1 MLSAIVVFPKGAL
14 SQTYFIVWKLR
25 KGIPLNPKNQK
36 ILKGKKE
43 IMAIYHFSVKNIS
56 RSDGRSAVA
65 CSAYR
70 SGEKLIDERQG
81 KEQDYTRKTGVE
93 LTKIYAPQNT
103 NSELLDRNQLWNK
116 VEKVENRKNSQLA
129 REFEI
134 AFPHELNQQQRQ
146 SMLNELCQD
155 IVKRH
160 GVIVDAAIH
169 APHTK
174 SGSDERNY
182 HAHIMFT
189 TRSIDEHGNLG
200 KKTREFNDNG
210 KQEVEFWRENFADLA
225 NKHLARAGYLSE
237 VDHRS
242 FADQGIDLE
251 ATWHEGVAVTAMKRR
266 YEREQLKPVEERN
279 PKIIMPTIALEND
292 AIRAR
297 NAKKLEYEQIIKGLD
312 QEIIA
317 TNSVITDLKRS
328 QLNEI
333 NQDHTELHKN
343 QENGLKRNSAQST
356 NIQNTYQEA
365 KDRLTLLNQQIEQLE
380 NNEPP
385 AKKFGLFAN
394 KDHENWKETLKN
406 LRDDR
411 EETQN
416 QVDQLII
423 QQMKNPEN
431 HLSKGFSQKT
441 KEESKKL
448 DFENV
453 YRQLNQEQ
461 KQAYNALKS
470 MLLERFSGSQ
480 LELKLKQVQDKFIEK
495 YQENPNFEMPKPDP
509 QRPQQQDF
517 VRGAIKDGQ
526 DKGR

>member
-1 MLSAIVVFPKGAL
+1 
-14 SQTYFIVWKLR
+14 
-25 KGIPLNPKNQK
+25 
-36 ILKGKKE
+36 
-43 IMAIYHFSVKNIS
+43 MAIYHFSVKNIS

-70 SGEKLIDERQG
+70 SGEKLIDDRQG

-93 LTKIYAPQNT
+93 FTKIYAPENT
-103 NSELLDRNQLWNK
+103 NPELLDRNQLWNK

-134 AFPHELNQQQRQ
+134 AFPHELNAEQRQ
-146 SMLNELCQD
+146 SMLNDLCQD

-160 GVIVDAAIH
+160 GVVVDAAIH

-189 TRSIDEHGNLG
+189 TRSIDEHGDLG

-210 KQEVEFWRENFADLA
+210 KQEVEFWRENFADLS

-237 VDHRS
+237 IDHRS
-242 FADQGIDLE
+242 YVDQGIDLE

-292 AIRAR
+292 IIRAR
-297 NAKKLEYEQIIKGLD
+297 NAEKLAYEQIIKGLD
-312 QEIIA
+312 QEIMA
-317 TNSVITDLKRS
+317 TESVITALKRS
-328 QLNEI
+328 KLNEI
-333 NQDHTELHKN
+333 NKTYVDTPLQDKN
-343 QENGLKRNSAQST
+343 SIERKSAQST
-356 NIQNTYQEA
+356 GIRQTYQDA
-365 KDRLTLLNQQIEQLE
+365 KERFSTLEQQIQHMED
-380 NNEPP
+380 NEPP

-394 KDHENWKETLKN
+394 KDHQIWKETLKN
-406 LRDDR
+406 LRDER
-411 EETQN
+411 NTMQN
-416 QVDQLII
+416 QLDQMII
-423 QQMKNPEN
+423 EIT
-431 HLSKGFSQKT
+431 SSQDYKAEMNEIIKKVEKT
-441 KEESKKL
+441 KEKSKKL

-470 MLLERFSGSQ
+470 TLSERFSDSQ
-480 LELKLKQVQDKFIEK
+480 LELKLKHLQDKFIEK
-495 YQENPNFEMPKPDP
+495 HQENPNFEIPKLEQ
-509 QRPQQQDF
+509 QRSQQQDF
-517 VRGAIKDGQ
+517 VRLASKDDPQ
-526 DKGR
+526 KGR

>member
-1 MLSAIVVFPKGAL
+1 
-14 SQTYFIVWKLR
+14 
-25 KGIPLNPKNQK
+25 
-36 ILKGKKE
+36 
-43 IMAIYHFSVKNIS
+43 MAIYHFSVKTIS
-56 RSDGRSAVA
+56 RGAGRSAVA
-65 CSAYR
+65 CAAYR
-70 SGEKLIDERQG
+70 SGEKLIDERYG
-81 KEQDYTRKTGVE
+81 KEQDYTKKTGVDF
-93 LTKIYAPQNT
+93 KNIYAPIYTKPSLT
-103 NSELLDRNQLWNK
+103 NRQTLWNA
-116 VEKVENRKNSQLA
+116 VEKAERRKDATLA

-134 AFPHELNQQQRQ
+134 AFPHELNQRQREQ
-146 SMLNELCQD
+146 LLDELCSQ
-155 IVKRH
+155 IVNRH
-160 GVIVDAAIH
+160 SVVVDAVIH

-174 SGSDERNY
+174 SGTDERNY

-189 TRSIDEHGNLG
+189 SRHIDQDTGG
-200 KKTREFNDNG
+200 FSSKKNREFNKEQSAETI
-210 KQEVEFWRENFADLA
+210 KQWRSDFADLCNKYLEQA
-225 NKHLARAGYLSE
+225 NSLER

-242 FADQGIDLE
+242 NADRGIDLE

-297 NAKKLEYEQIIKGLD
+297 NAEKLEYEQIIKGLD

-317 TNSVITDLKRS
+317 TNSVIADLKRS

-356 NIQNTYQEA
+356 SIQNTYQEA

-411 EETQN
+411 EKTQN

-431 HLSKGFSQKT
+431 HLSKDFSQKT

-470 MLLERFSGSQ
+470 TLLERFSDSR
-480 LELKLKQVQDKFIEK
+480 LELKLKQVQDTFIKK
-495 YQENPNFEMPKPDP
+495 YQENPNFEVPKPEP

-517 VRGAIKDGQ
+517 VRGAIKNDQ

>member
-1 MLSAIVVFPKGAL
+1 
-14 SQTYFIVWKLR
+14 
-25 KGIPLNPKNQK
+25 
-36 ILKGKKE
+36 
-43 IMAIYHFSVKNIS
+43 MAIYHFSIKNIG
-56 RSDGRSAVA
+56 RSNGRSAVA
-65 CSAYR
+65 AAAYR
-70 SGEKLIDERQG
+70 SGEKLVDSVYG
-81 KEQDYTRKTGVE
+81 KEQDYTKKSGIE
-93 LTKIYAPQNT
+93 YKNIYVPSHANE
-103 NSELLDRNQLWNK
+103 NLLDRQTLWNE
-116 VEKVENRKNSQLA
+116 VEKSELKKNGDLKLTARLA
-129 REFEI
+129 KEFEI
-134 AFPHELNQQQRQ
+134 AFPHE
-146 SMLNELCQD
+146 
-155 IVKRH
+155 
-160 GVIVDAAIH
+160 VDADTRKRMLDELAQTLVKNHNVVVDAVIH

-189 TRSIDEHGNLG
+189 TRSINEQGELG
-200 KKTREFNDNG
+200 KKAREFNDDG
-210 KQEVEFWRENFADLA
+210 KNLTLAYRELWANMVNRELEQIGTQERVSHLSYSDL
-225 NKHLARAGYLSE
+225 KYDLEPTVHEGSMITQLR
-237 VDHRS
+237 R
-242 FADQGIDLE
+242 QGIDTE
-251 ATWHEGVAVTAMKRR
+251 IS
-266 YEREQLKPVEERN
+266 LK
-279 PKIIMPTIALEND
+279 ND
-292 AIRAR
+292 AIKAR
-297 NAKKLEYEQIIKGLD
+297 NAEKLEYEQIIKGLD

-317 TNSVITDLKRS
+317 TNSVLTDLKRS
-328 QLNEI
+328 ILNEKEKTHAELPF
-333 NQDHTELHKN
+333 QDKTTLE
-343 QENGLKRNSAQST
+343 RNSAQST
-356 NIQNTYQEA
+356 GIQNIYQEA
-365 KDRLTLLNQQIEQLE
+365 KDHLNLLNQQIEQLE

-411 EETQN
+411 EKTQK

-453 YRQLNQEQ
+453 YNQLNQEQ

-470 MLLERFSGSQ
+470 TLSERFSNPQ

-495 YQENPNFEMPKPDP
+495 YQENPNFEMPKPEP

-517 VRGAIKDGQ
+517 VRGAIKDDP

>member
-1 MLSAIVVFPKGAL
+1 
-14 SQTYFIVWKLR
+14 
-25 KGIPLNPKNQK
+25 
-36 ILKGKKE
+36 
-43 IMAIYHFSVKNIS
+43 MAIYHFSVKNIS

-70 SGEKLIDERQG
+70 SGEKLIDDRQG

-93 LTKIYAPQNT
+93 FTKIYAPEDT
-103 NSELLDRNQLWNK
+103 NPELLDRNQLWNK
-116 VEKVENRKNSQLA
+116 VEQVENRKNSQLA

-134 AFPHELNQQQRQ
+134 AFPHELNAEQRQ
-146 SMLNELCQD
+146 SMLNDLCQD

-160 GVIVDAAIH
+160 GVVVDAAIH

-189 TRSIDEHGNLG
+189 TRSINEHGDLG

-210 KQEVEFWRENFADLA
+210 KQEVEFWRENFADLS

-242 FADQGIDLE
+242 YADQGIDLE

-279 PKIIMPTIALEND
+279 PQIIMPTIALEND
-292 AIRAR
+292 VIRAR
-297 NAKKLEYEQIIKGLD
+297 NTEKLEYEQIIKGLD

-317 TNSVITDLKRS
+317 TESVITDLKRS

-333 NQDHTELHKN
+333 KKTYTELPTQDKN
-343 QENGLKRNSAQST
+343 ALERKSAQST
-356 NIQNTYQEA
+356 GTQQTYQDA
-365 KDRLTLLNQQIEQLE
+365 KERLSNLEQQIQHME

-385 AKKFGLFAN
+385 AKKFGLFGN

-406 LRDDR
+406 LRDDK
-411 EETQN
+411 EQTQK
-416 QVDQLII
+416 QADHLII
-423 QQMKNPEN
+423 ELMKTPEN
-431 HLSKGFSQKT
+431 YRPKGFSQNT

-461 KQAYNALKS
+461 KQAYNAFKS
-470 MLLERFSGSQ
+470 TLSERFSDSQ

-495 YQENPNFEMPKPDP
+495 YRENPNFDVPKPEP
-509 QRPQQQDF
+509 QRPQEHDF
-517 VRGAIKDGQ
+517 VRGATKSDQG
-526 DKGR
+526 KTR

>member
-1 MLSAIVVFPKGAL
+1 
-14 SQTYFIVWKLR
+14 
-25 KGIPLNPKNQK
+25 
-36 ILKGKKE
+36 
-43 IMAIYHFSVKNIS
+43 MAIYHFSIKNIG
-56 RSDGRSAVA
+56 RSNGQSAVA
-65 CSAYR
+65 SAAYR
-70 SGEKLIDERQG
+70 SGEKLVDSVYG
-81 KEQDYTRKTGVE
+81 KEQDYTKKTGIE
-93 LTKIYAPQNT
+93 YKNIYVPSHSNE
-103 NSELLDRNQLWNK
+103 NLLDRQTLWNE
-116 VEKVENRKNSQLA
+116 VEKSELKKNGDLKTTARLA
-129 REFEI
+129 KEFEI
-134 AFPHELNQQQRQ
+134 AFPHEVDADTRKR
-146 SMLNELCQD
+146 MLDELAQTL
-155 IVKRH
+155 VKNH
-160 GVIVDAAIH
+160 NVIVDAVIH

-189 TRSIDEHGNLG
+189 TRSINEQGELG
-200 KKTREFNDNG
+200 KKAREFNDDG
-210 KQEVEFWRENFADLA
+210 KNLTLAYRELWANMVNRELEQIGTQERVSHLSYSDL
-225 NKHLARAGYLSE
+225 KYDLEPTVHEGSKITQLR
-237 VDHRS
+237 R
-242 FADQGIDLE
+242 QGIDTE
-251 ATWHEGVAVTAMKRR
+251 IS
-266 YEREQLKPVEERN
+266 LK
-279 PKIIMPTIALEND
+279 ND
-292 AIRAR
+292 AIKAR
-297 NAKKLEYEQIIKGLD
+297 NAEKLAHEQIIKGLD
-312 QEIIA
+312 QEIIT

-356 NIQNTYQEA
+356 GIQQPYQEA
-365 KDRLTLLNQQIEQLE
+365 KERLSNLEQQIQHME

-411 EETQN
+411 EKIQK

-423 QQMKNPEN
+423 EQMKKPEN

-461 KQAYNALKS
+461 KQAYNAFKS
-470 MLLERFSGSQ
+470 TLSERFSDSQ

-495 YQENPNFEMPKPDP
+495 YQENPNFEMPKPEP

-517 VRGAIKDGQ
+517 VRGAIKDDQ

>member
-1 MLSAIVVFPKGAL
+1 
-14 SQTYFIVWKLR
+14 
-25 KGIPLNPKNQK
+25 
-36 ILKGKKE
+36 
-43 IMAIYHFSVKNIS
+43 MAIYHFSVKNIS

-70 SGEKLIDERQG
+70 SGEKLIDDRQG

-93 LTKIYAPQNT
+93 FTKIYAPENT
-103 NSELLDRNQLWNK
+103 NPELLDRNQLWNK
-116 VEKVENRKNSQLA
+116 VEQVENRKNSQLA

-134 AFPHELNQQQRQ
+134 AFPHELNAEQRQ
-146 SMLNELCQD
+146 SMLNDLCQD

-160 GVIVDAAIH
+160 GVVVDAAIH

-189 TRSIDEHGNLG
+189 TRSIDEHGDLG

-210 KQEVEFWRENFADLA
+210 KQEVEFWRENFADLS

-242 FADQGIDLE
+242 YADQGIDLE

-279 PKIIMPTIALEND
+279 PQIIMPTIALEND
-292 AIRAR
+292 VIRAR
-297 NAKKLEYEQIIKGLD
+297 NTEKLEYEQIIKGLD

-317 TNSVITDLKRS
+317 TESVITDLKRS
-328 QLNEI
+328 QSNEI
-333 NQDHTELHKN
+333 KQTHTELPIQDKN
-343 QENGLKRNSAQST
+343 ALERKSAQST
-356 NIQNTYQEA
+356 GTQQTYQDA
-365 KDRLTLLNQQIEQLE
+365 KERLSNLEQQIQHME

-385 AKKFGLFAN
+385 AKKFGLFGN

-406 LRDDR
+406 LRDDKEKTR
-411 EETQN
+411 N

-423 QQMKNPEN
+423 EQMRKPEN
-431 HLSKGFSQKT
+431 HLTKGFSQNT

-461 KQAYNALKS
+461 KQAYNTFKSALS
-470 MLLERFSGSQ
+470 VRFSDSQ

-495 YQENPNFEMPKPDP
+495 YRENPNFDVPKPEP
-509 QRPQQQDF
+509 QRPQEHDF
-517 VRGAIKDGQ
+517 VRGATKSDQGKI
-526 DKGR
+526 R

>member
-1 MLSAIVVFPKGAL
+1 
-14 SQTYFIVWKLR
+14 
-25 KGIPLNPKNQK
+25 
-36 ILKGKKE
+36 
-43 IMAIYHFSVKNIS
+43 MAIYHFSIKNIG
-56 RSDGRSAVA
+56 RSNGRSAVA
-65 CSAYR
+65 AAAYR
-70 SGEKLIDERQG
+70 SGEKLVDSVYG
-81 KEQDYTRKTGVE
+81 KEQDYTKKTGIE
-93 LTKIYAPQNT
+93 YKNIYVPSHANE
-103 NSELLDRNQLWNK
+103 NLLDRQTLWNE
-116 VEKVENRKNSQLA
+116 VEKSELKKNGDLKTTARLA
-129 REFEI
+129 KEFEI
-134 AFPHELNQQQRQ
+134 AFPHEVDADTRKR
-146 SMLNELCQD
+146 MLDELAQTL
-155 IVKRH
+155 VKNH
-160 GVIVDAAIH
+160 NVIVDAVIH

-189 TRSIDEHGNLG
+189 TRSINEQGELG
-200 KKTREFNDNG
+200 KKAREFNDDG
-210 KQEVEFWRENFADLA
+210 KNLTLAYRELWANMVNRELEQIGTQERVSHLSYSDL
-225 NKHLARAGYLSE
+225 KYDLEPTVHEGSKITQLR
-237 VDHRS
+237 R
-242 FADQGIDLE
+242 QGIDTE
-251 ATWHEGVAVTAMKRR
+251 IS
-266 YEREQLKPVEERN
+266 LK
-279 PKIIMPTIALEND
+279 ND
-292 AIRAR
+292 AIKAR
-297 NAKKLEYEQIIKGLD
+297 NAEKIAHEQIIKGLD

-333 NQDHTELHKN
+333 NQDHTELHRN

-356 NIQNTYQEA
+356 GIQQPYQEA
-365 KDRLTLLNQQIEQLE
+365 KERLTLLNQQIEQLE

-411 EETQN
+411 EKTQN

-470 MLLERFSGSQ
+470 TLSERFSDSQ

-495 YQENPNFEMPKPDP
+495 YQENPNFEMPKPEP

-517 VRGAIKDGQ
+517 VRGAIKDDP

>member
-1 MLSAIVVFPKGAL
+1 
-14 SQTYFIVWKLR
+14 
-25 KGIPLNPKNQK
+25 
-36 ILKGKKE
+36 
-43 IMAIYHFSVKNIS
+43 MAIYHFSIKNIG
-56 RSDGRSAVA
+56 RSNGQSAVA
-65 CSAYR
+65 SAAYR
-70 SGEKLIDERQG
+70 SGEKLVDSVYG
-81 KEQDYTRKTGVE
+81 KEQDYTKKTGIE
-93 LTKIYAPQNT
+93 YKNIYVPSHANE
-103 NSELLDRNQLWNK
+103 NLLDRQTLWNE
-116 VEKVENRKNSQLA
+116 VEKSELKKNGDLKTTARLA
-129 REFEI
+129 KEFEI
-134 AFPHELNQQQRQ
+134 AFPHEVDADTRKR
-146 SMLNELCQD
+146 MLDELAQTL
-155 IVKRH
+155 VKNH
-160 GVIVDAAIH
+160 NVIVDAVIH

-189 TRSIDEHGNLG
+189 TRSINEQGELG
-200 KKTREFNDNG
+200 KKAREFNDDG
-210 KQEVEFWRENFADLA
+210 KNLTLAYRELWANMVNRELEQIGTQERVSHLSYSDL
-225 NKHLARAGYLSE
+225 KYELEPTVHEGSKITQLR
-237 VDHRS
+237 R
-242 FADQGIDLE
+242 QGIDTE
-251 ATWHEGVAVTAMKRR
+251 IS
-266 YEREQLKPVEERN
+266 LK
-279 PKIIMPTIALEND
+279 ND
-292 AIRAR
+292 AIKAR
-297 NAKKLEYEQIIKGLD
+297 NAEKIAHEQIIKGLD

-343 QENGLKRNSAQST
+343 QENGLKRNLAQST
-356 NIQNTYQEA
+356 GIQQPYQEA
-365 KDRLTLLNQQIEQLE
+365 KERLTLLNQQIEQLE

-394 KDHENWKETLKN
+394 KDHETWKETLKN

-411 EETQN
+411 EKTQN

-423 QQMKNPEN
+423 EQMKKPEN

-470 MLLERFSGSQ
+470 TLSERFSDSQ

-495 YQENPNFEMPKPDP
+495 YQENPNFEMPKPEP

-517 VRGAIKDGQ
+517 VRGAIKDDQ
-526 DKGR
+526 YKGR

>member
-1 MLSAIVVFPKGAL
+1 
-14 SQTYFIVWKLR
+14 
-25 KGIPLNPKNQK
+25 
-36 ILKGKKE
+36 
-43 IMAIYHFSVKNIS
+43 MAIYHFSIKNIG
-56 RSDGRSAVA
+56 RSNGRSAVA
-65 CSAYR
+65 AAAYR
-70 SGEKLIDERQG
+70 SGEKLVDSVYG
-81 KEQDYTRKTGVE
+81 KEQDYTKKSGIE
-93 LTKIYAPQNT
+93 YKNIYVPSHANE
-103 NSELLDRNQLWNK
+103 NLLDRQTLWNE
-116 VEKVENRKNSQLA
+116 VEKSELKKNGDLKLTARLA
-129 REFEI
+129 KEFEI
-134 AFPHELNQQQRQ
+134 AFPHE
-146 SMLNELCQD
+146 
-155 IVKRH
+155 
-160 GVIVDAAIH
+160 VDADTRKRMLDELAQTLVKNHNVVVDAVIH

-189 TRSIDEHGNLG
+189 TRSINEQGELG
-200 KKTREFNDNG
+200 KKAREFNDDG
-210 KQEVEFWRENFADLA
+210 KNLTLAYRELWANMVNRELEQIGTQERVSHLSYSDL
-225 NKHLARAGYLSE
+225 KYDLEPTVHEGSKITQLR
-237 VDHRS
+237 R
-242 FADQGIDLE
+242 QGIDTE
-251 ATWHEGVAVTAMKRR
+251 IS
-266 YEREQLKPVEERN
+266 LK
-279 PKIIMPTIALEND
+279 ND
-292 AIRAR
+292 AIKAR
-297 NAKKLEYEQIIKGLD
+297 NAEKLEHEQIIKGLD
-312 QEIIA
+312 QEIIT

-333 NQDHTELHKN
+333 KQTHTELPIQDKN
-343 QENGLKRNSAQST
+343 ALERNSAQST
-356 NIQNTYQEA
+356 STQQTYQDA
-365 KDRLTLLNQQIEQLE
+365 KERLSNLEQQIQHME

-385 AKKFGLFAN
+385 AKKFGLFGN

-411 EETQN
+411 EKTQN

-461 KQAYNALKS
+461 KQAYNALKY

-495 YQENPNFEMPKPDP
+495 YQENPNFEMPKQEQ

-517 VRGAIKDGQ
+517 VRGASKGDQ
-526 DKGR
+526 EKGR

>member
-1 MLSAIVVFPKGAL
+1 
-14 SQTYFIVWKLR
+14 
-25 KGIPLNPKNQK
+25 
-36 ILKGKKE
+36 
-43 IMAIYHFSVKNIS
+43 MAIYHFSIKNIG
-56 RSDGRSAVA
+56 RSNGRSAVA
-65 CSAYR
+65 AAAYR
-70 SGEKLIDERQG
+70 SGEKLVDSVYG
-81 KEQDYTRKTGVE
+81 KEQDYTKKTGIE
-93 LTKIYAPQNT
+93 YKNIYVPSHANE
-103 NSELLDRNQLWNK
+103 NLLDRQTLWNE
-116 VEKVENRKNSQLA
+116 VEKSELKKNGDLKTTARLA
-129 REFEI
+129 KEFEI
-134 AFPHELNQQQRQ
+134 AFPHEVDADTRKR
-146 SMLNELCQD
+146 MLDELAQTL
-155 IVKRH
+155 VKNH
-160 GVIVDAAIH
+160 NVIVDAVIH

-189 TRSIDEHGNLG
+189 TRSINEQGELG
-200 KKTREFNDNG
+200 KKAREFNDDG
-210 KQEVEFWRENFADLA
+210 KNLTLAYRELWANMVNRELEQIGTQERVSHLSYSDL
-225 NKHLARAGYLSE
+225 KYDLEPTVHEGSKITQLR
-237 VDHRS
+237 R
-242 FADQGIDLE
+242 QGIDTE
-251 ATWHEGVAVTAMKRR
+251 IS
-266 YEREQLKPVEERN
+266 LK
-279 PKIIMPTIALEND
+279 ND
-292 AIRAR
+292 AIKAR
-297 NAKKLEYEQIIKGLD
+297 NAEKIAHEQIIKGLD

-356 NIQNTYQEA
+356 GIQQPYQEA
-365 KDRLTLLNQQIEQLE
+365 KERLTLLNQQIEQLE

-411 EETQN
+411 EKTQN

-470 MLLERFSGSQ
+470 TLSERFSDSQ

-495 YQENPNFEMPKPDP
+495 YQENPNFEMPKPEP

-517 VRGAIKDGQ
+517 VRGAIKDDQ
-526 DKGR
+526 YKGR

>member
-1 MLSAIVVFPKGAL
+1 
-14 SQTYFIVWKLR
+14 
-25 KGIPLNPKNQK
+25 
-36 ILKGKKE
+36 
-43 IMAIYHFSVKNIS
+43 MAIYHFSIKNIG
-56 RSDGRSAVA
+56 RSNGRSAVA
-65 CSAYR
+65 AAAYR
-70 SGEKLIDERQG
+70 SGEKLVDSIYG
-81 KEQDYTRKTGVE
+81 KEQDYTKKTGIE
-93 LTKIYAPQNT
+93 YKNIYVPSHANE
-103 NSELLDRNQLWNK
+103 NLLDRQTLWNE
-116 VEKVENRKNSQLA
+116 VEKSELKKNGDLKTTARLA
-129 REFEI
+129 KEFEI
-134 AFPHELNQQQRQ
+134 AFPHEVDADTRKR
-146 SMLNELCQD
+146 MLDELAQTL
-155 IVKRH
+155 VKNH
-160 GVIVDAAIH
+160 NVIVDAVIH

-189 TRSIDEHGNLG
+189 TRSINEQGELG
-200 KKTREFNDNG
+200 KKAREFNDDG
-210 KQEVEFWRENFADLA
+210 KNLTLAYRELWANMVNRELEQIGTQERVSHLSYSDL
-225 NKHLARAGYLSE
+225 KYDLEPTVHEGSMITQLR
-237 VDHRS
+237 R
-242 FADQGIDLE
+242 QGIDTE
-251 ATWHEGVAVTAMKRR
+251 IS
-266 YEREQLKPVEERN
+266 LK
-279 PKIIMPTIALEND
+279 ND
-292 AIRAR
+292 AIKAR
-297 NAKKLEYEQIIKGLD
+297 NAEKLEYEQIIKGLD

-317 TNSVITDLKRS
+317 TNSVLTDLKRS
-328 QLNEI
+328 ILNEKEKT
-333 NQDHTELHKN
+333 HTELPFQDKTTL
-343 QENGLKRNSAQST
+343 ERNSAQST
-356 NIQNTYQEA
+356 GIQNIYQEA
-365 KDRLTLLNQQIEQLE
+365 KDHLNLLNQQIEQLE

-411 EETQN
+411 EKTQK

-470 MLLERFSGSQ
+470 TLSERFSNPQ

-495 YQENPNFEMPKPDP
+495 YQENPNFEMPKQEQ

-517 VRGAIKDGQ
+517 VRGASKNDQ
-526 DKGR
+526 EKGR

>member
-1 MLSAIVVFPKGAL
+1 
-14 SQTYFIVWKLR
+14 
-25 KGIPLNPKNQK
+25 
-36 ILKGKKE
+36 
-43 IMAIYHFSVKNIS
+43 MAIYHFSVKAIS
-56 RSDGRSAVA
+56 RADGRSAIA
-65 CSAYR
+65 AAAYR
-70 SGEKLIDERQG
+70 SGEKLIDQKQQ

-93 LTKIYAPQNT
+93 FKKIYAPDNAKA
-103 NSELLDRNQLWNK
+103 ELLDRQSLWNI
-116 VEKVENRKNSQLA
+116 VEKVENRKNSVLA

-134 AFPHELNQQQRQ
+134 AFPQELNAEQRQ
-146 SMLNELCQD
+146 QLLDDLCKK
-155 IVKRH
+155 IVERH
-160 GVIVDAAIH
+160 NVIVDAVIH
-169 APHTK
+169 APHTRG
-174 SGSDERNY
+174 GSDERNY
-182 HAHIMFT
+182 HAHILFT
-189 TRSIDEHGNLG
+189 SRQLDKDTG
-200 KKTREFNDNG
+200 EFSKNKFRDFN
-210 KQEVEFWRENFADLA
+210 KEKSSETVAAWRKDFADLA
-225 NKHLARAGYLSE
+225 NHYLEKNNFDARI
-237 VDHRS
+237 DHRS
-242 FADQGIDLE
+242 YADRGIDLE

-297 NAKKLEYEQIIKGLD
+297 NAEKLEYEQIIKGLD

-317 TNSVITDLKRS
+317 TNSVLTDLKRS
-328 QLNEI
+328 ILNEKEKTHAELPF
-333 NQDHTELHKN
+333 QDKTTLE
-343 QENGLKRNSAQST
+343 RNSAQST
-356 NIQNTYQEA
+356 GIQNIYQEA
-365 KDRLTLLNQQIEQLE
+365 KDHLNLLNQQIEQLE

-411 EETQN
+411 EKTQN

-470 MLLERFSGSQ
+470 ALLERFNGSQ

-495 YQENPNFEMPKPDP
+495 YQENPNFEMPKPEP

-517 VRGAIKDGQ
+517 VRGAIKDDPQ
-526 DKGR
+526 KGR

>member
-1 MLSAIVVFPKGAL
+1 
-14 SQTYFIVWKLR
+14 
-25 KGIPLNPKNQK
+25 
-36 ILKGKKE
+36 
-43 IMAIYHFSVKNIS
+43 MAIYHFSVKNIS

-70 SGEKLIDERQG
+70 SGEKLIDDRQG

-93 LTKIYAPQNT
+93 FTKIYAPENT
-103 NSELLDRNQLWNK
+103 NPELLDRNQLWNK
-116 VEKVENRKNSQLA
+116 VEQVENRKNSQLA

-134 AFPHELNQQQRQ
+134 AFPHELNAEQRQ
-146 SMLNELCQD
+146 SMLNDLCQD

-189 TRSIDEHGNLG
+189 TRSIDEHGDLG

-210 KQEVEFWRENFADLA
+210 KQEVEFWRENFADLS

-242 FADQGIDLE
+242 YADQGIDLE

-279 PKIIMPTIALEND
+279 PQIIMPTIALEND
-292 AIRAR
+292 VIRAR
-297 NAKKLEYEQIIKGLD
+297 NTEKLEYEQIIKGLD

-317 TNSVITDLKRS
+317 TESVITDLKRS
-328 QLNEI
+328 QSNEI
-333 NQDHTELHKN
+333 KQTHTELPIQDKN
-343 QENGLKRNSAQST
+343 ALERKSAQST
-356 NIQNTYQEA
+356 GTQQTYQDA
-365 KDRLTLLNQQIEQLE
+365 KERLSNLEQQIQHME

-385 AKKFGLFAN
+385 AKKFGLFGN

-406 LRDDR
+406 LRDDKEKTR
-411 EETQN
+411 N

-423 QQMKNPEN
+423 EQMRKPEN
-431 HLSKGFSQKT
+431 HLTKGFSQNT

-461 KQAYNALKS
+461 KQAYNTLKS
-470 MLLERFSGSQ
+470 ALSVRFSDSQ

-495 YQENPNFEMPKPDP
+495 YRENPNFDVPKPEP
-509 QRPQQQDF
+509 QRPQEHDF
-517 VRGAIKDGQ
+517 VRGATKSDQG
-526 DKGR
+526 KTR